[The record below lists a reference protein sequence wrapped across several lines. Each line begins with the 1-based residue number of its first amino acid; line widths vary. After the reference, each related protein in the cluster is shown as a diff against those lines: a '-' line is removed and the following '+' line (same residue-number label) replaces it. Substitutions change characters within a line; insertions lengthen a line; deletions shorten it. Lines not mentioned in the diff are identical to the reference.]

1 MKKLFV
7 LLACAAAAVTSYAQG
22 TVNFTTRIPGVV
34 DVVFTDTADAK
45 LSGTGY
51 TAQLYGGP
59 AGAAE
64 SALVPLTPTTTFR
77 TGNGAGYVTPA
88 GSVTVT
94 GVPGGQ
100 TASIQ
105 IRVWNNNGGAIT
117 SFEQAL
123 EQGKSEVYQI
133 ANLGDPNASPPGVPV
148 DPVGFGTGQTFKT
161 QLIPEPT
168 TIALGVLGAAALFL
182 RRRK

>member
-7 LLACAAAAVTSYAQG
+7 LLACATAAVTSYAQG
-22 TVNFTTRIPGVV
+22 TVNFTTRISGVV
-34 DVVFTDTADAK
+34 DVIFNDAAGAK

-59 AGAAE
+59 ANAAE
-64 SALVPLTPTTTFR
+64 GALVALTPTTTFR
-77 TGNGAGYVTPA
+77 TGAGAGYVTP
-88 GSVTVT
+88 GQTVAVP

-100 TASIQ
+100 TATIQ

-117 SFEQAL
+117 SYEQAS
-123 EQGKSEVYQI
+123 ETGKSDLFQI
-133 ANLGDPNASPPGVPV
+133 TGLGDPTSSPPGVPA
-148 DPVGFGTGQTFKT
+148 DPVGFGTGKVYATT
-161 QLIPEPT
+161 LIPEPT
-168 TIALGVLGAAALFL
+168 TIALGVIGAAALFL